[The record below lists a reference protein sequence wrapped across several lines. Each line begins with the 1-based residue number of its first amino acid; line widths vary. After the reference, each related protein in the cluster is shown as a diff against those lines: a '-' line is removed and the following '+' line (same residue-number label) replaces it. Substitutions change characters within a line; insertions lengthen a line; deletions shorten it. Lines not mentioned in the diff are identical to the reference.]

1 MKLIKL
7 NDDFCLLEKR
17 REVERRRNRVYIE
30 FSVERIYGTVSQEG
44 DDSITADYTLQFE
57 EKYQPEMWQKY
68 KNMERDQL
76 LEEVLND
83 IQTWIVNRQ
92 DIESGEIP
100 NNEITNYIAQLNF
113 EGLLIHMIDEII
125 NNVSNLSVEL
135 IDIET

>member
-17 REVERRRNRVYIE
+17 REVERRHNRVYIE